1 MRAVI
6 VWRRE
11 SDYGRVVEDWIRDFS
26 MLSGMEIETIDPDDA
41 KNEGFLKAYD
51 VVEYPMILGL
61 DDNGKVMD
69 SWRGLPLPRL
79 NEVAA
84 YANPRKI

>member
-11 SDYGRVVEDWIRDFS
+11 SDYGRVVEDYIRDFE
-26 MLSGMEIETIDPDDA
+26 MLTGKEIESIDPDA
-41 KNEGFLKAYD
+41 QGSEGFLETYD
-51 VVEYPMILGL
+51 VVEYPTIFGL
-61 DDNGKVMD
+61 DDAGKVME

-79 NEVAA
+79 NEVAY
-84 YANPRKI
+84 YANPRR